1 MLFSSSVFLFQFLP
15 LVLALY
21 YIPFRDRRGAQN
33 LLLLLASLFFYAWGD
48 YANLSLMVFS
58 TAFEC
63 VFWFSVHRS
72 ICQCSYLTSAIAST
86 VVGNVACRVLL

>member
-33 LLLLLASLFFYAWGD
+33 LLLLLASLFFYAWGEPRFLPVMVLSI
-48 YANLSLMVFS
+48 AMNLSLI
-58 TAFEC
+58 
-63 VFWFSVHRS
+63 H
-72 ICQCSYLTSAIAST
+72 I
-86 VVGNVACRVLL
+86 

>member
-33 LLLLLASLFFYAWGD
+33 LLLLLASLFFYAWGG
-48 YANLSLMVFS
+48 AQ
-58 TAFEC
+58 
-63 VFWFSVHRS
+63 
-72 ICQCSYLTSAIAST
+72 ICAGHDRIYP
-86 VVGNVACRVLL
+86 V